1 MKVVLGNG
9 TFRNRFPL
17 SQNGTMTFLKSL
29 FRSKAATSNQI
40 EVLDKETY
48 KKEIA
53 KEEVQLVDVR
63 TPKEYKGGHLAKAVN
78 IDFFHHGSFRT
89 AFEKFD
95 KEKPVY
101 LYCRSGQRSL
111 KAAKKLISWGF
122 TKVYDLEGGILNWQ
136 KTEK

>member
-1 MKVVLGNG
+1 
-9 TFRNRFPL
+9 
-17 SQNGTMTFLKSL
+17 MTFLKSL
-29 FRSKAATSNQI
+29 FRSGASTSNQI

-53 KEEVQLVDVR
+53 KEAVQLVDVR

-89 AFEKFD
+89 AFAKFD

-122 TKVYDLEGGILNWQ
+122 TKIYDLEGGILNWQ